1 MLIRDELTVCRW
13 EGAWVGGNWVR
24 LFIFLLRKG
33 KRGTVLNITIIL
45 IAHYSFPPCTQGW
58 KGSLALASPPF
69 LSIGCLAIA
78 SMLRYPAKPLQIQSA
93 SQGSKLGGEKT
104 PSL

>member
-45 IAHYSFPPCTQGW
+45 IAHYSFPPCPVQD
-58 KGSLALASPPF
+58 AR
-69 LSIGCLAIA
+69 IG
-78 SMLRYPAKPLQIQSA
+78 
-93 SQGSKLGGEKT
+93 GGEKT

>member
-24 LFIFLLRKG
+24 LFIFHRYSSFAI
-33 KRGTVLNITIIL
+33 NITIIL